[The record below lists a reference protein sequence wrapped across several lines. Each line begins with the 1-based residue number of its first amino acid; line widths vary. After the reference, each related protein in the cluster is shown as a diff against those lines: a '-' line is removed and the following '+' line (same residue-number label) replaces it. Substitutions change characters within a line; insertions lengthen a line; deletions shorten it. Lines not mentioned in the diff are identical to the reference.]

1 MIALRPAPRQRRNLP
16 APVLLEKLPRNLAE
30 LQSTSH
36 FSEPRAVGLLGTGDR
51 PEQRV
56 LGEAVVARE
65 VTVLEVD
72 VSNVGDKF
80 RKVGQTFSDGGFT
93 LYSDE
98 EVAFG
103 GDGSA
108 PWPLEYF
115 LLAFGF

>member
-1 MIALRPAPRQRRNLP
+1 MARVVTALE
-16 APVLLEKLPRNLAE
+16 VEV
-30 LQSTSH
+30 ST
-36 FSEPRAVGLLGTGDR
+36 VGDR
-51 PEQRV
+51 
-56 LGEAVVARE
+56 
-65 VTVLEVD
+65 
-72 VSNVGDKF
+72 F

-103 GDGSA
+103 GDGTA